1 MAEQQEQENGSNAI
15 VDPINGLGSVRVDV
29 SMITTVTPLRLEVAA
44 RLAYPDGSVT
54 AAALRRF
61 VVAQKVTH
69 EFVAGKYYV
78 TLAAI
83 EEMRASCRVVAKAPD
98 SYSKPGKVEPPSGS
112 SETDSFRVAQDAM
125 NMIAEELK
133 KPSPATSQRSTTQKR
148 RLTPRM
154 STPSK

>member
-1 MAEQQEQENGSNAI
+1 MAEAALKKMDVG
-15 VDPINGLGSVRVDV
+15 VINSDV
-29 SMITTVTPLRLEVAA
+29 GIITATTPLRLEVAA
-44 RLAYPDGSVT
+44 RLAYPDGSMT
-54 AAALRRF
+54 AAALRRL
-61 VVAQKVTH
+61 VVAEKVTH

-83 EEMRASCRVVAKAPD
+83 EEMRASCRVPAKPPTLP
-98 SYSKPGKVEPPSGS
+98 SKNIVTDEPQPGS